1 MQLTPLK
8 TVIAAVWL
16 LAIATLAVFLP
27 TTTISGWAAVLGLG
41 LLPLVLML
49 RAWNQ
54 PTQTMS
60 EVIQEARRK

>member
-8 TVIAAVWL
+8 TVIAVLWL
-16 LAIATLAVFLP
+16 VAIIALAVFLP
-27 TTTISGWAAVLGLG
+27 VTTVGGWIAIVGLG

-54 PTQTMS
+54 PSQTMS
-60 EVIQEARRK
+60 EVISEARRK

>member
-16 LAIATLAVFLP
+16 VAIAALAVALP
-27 TTTISGWAAVLGLG
+27 VNTISGWAAIVGLG

-54 PTQTMS
+54 PAQTMS